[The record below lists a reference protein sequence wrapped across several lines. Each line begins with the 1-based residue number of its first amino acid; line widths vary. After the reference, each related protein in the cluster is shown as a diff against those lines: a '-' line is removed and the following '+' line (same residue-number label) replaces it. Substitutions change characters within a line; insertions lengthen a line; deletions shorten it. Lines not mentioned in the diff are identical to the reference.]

1 MIKEPHFVIY
11 GNEIESKGVQ
21 ASFPADVSLIKLIGA
36 ANYDLQLPVYSS
48 NFSALVPQYHQ
59 IRMRF
64 DERDD
69 CLWLT

>member
-1 MIKEPHFVIY
+1 MITDPHFVIY

-48 NFSALVPQYHQ
+48 NFSAWHSNTRLGRVPTNATTA
-59 IRMRF
+59 F
-64 DERDD
+64 G
-69 CLWLT
+69 